1 MTQEQ
6 YYTDRERRAMLS
18 FVRQTIGAE
27 LGISPKPH
35 VPDIDGKL
43 HEQRSCF
50 VTLHTADGN
59 LRGCIGSIAPFES
72 LGENLRR
79 HAINAAFHD
88 PRFAP
93 LDADEYPEIAIE
105 VSVLSEPKEIRSTT
119 DFVPGK
125 HGIIFVC
132 GNFRSVFLP
141 QVPVEQKWD
150 RETTLGYLAEKAG
163 MEREDW
169 QRPDAQFAVF
179 TAEVFS
185 EGEVS
190 E

>member
-93 LDADEYPEIAIE
+93 LDAD
-105 VSVLSEPKEIRSTT
+105 
-119 DFVPGK
+119 
-125 HGIIFVC
+125 
-132 GNFRSVFLP
+132 
-141 QVPVEQKWD
+141 
-150 RETTLGYLAEKAG
+150 
-163 MEREDW
+163 
-169 QRPDAQFAVF
+169 
-179 TAEVFS
+179 
-185 EGEVS
+185 
-190 E
+190 